1 MVSCFSPDSQLPS
14 RGLTSFLHLLL
25 TSYQPTNVCT
35 PCHRSLWF
43 CCQAFTQFGSK
54 HICIGRPGWFFLQLS
69 YVCNWF
75 HWIIMAKWQLWTN
88 AYNWVRFR
96 YIYPLTLS
104 LQHCFKSS
112 CRCSCIL
119 EQRLKSSRTASRL
132 KNRTISAAQLKII
145 TMFNIKCIHPTI
157 ANNCWNGLFALQS
170 EELDTTRNTVDKY
183 DWEIQLRN
191 TFKKYTWELQ

>member
-43 CCQAFTQFGSK
+43 CCQAFTHFGSQ
-54 HICIGRPGWFFLQLS
+54 HICIACPGWFFLQLS

-75 HWIIMAKWQLWTN
+75 HWIILAKWQLWTN

-104 LQHCFKSS
+104 CNIVARAAVGVDAFWRNAWKAAEQQSFETEEPNNK
-112 CRCSCIL
+112 RCSVESHLNVQYQMCSSHHCKQL
-119 EQRLKSSRTASRL
+119 LKWAVCTSKWRIGH
-132 KNRTISAAQLKII
+132 N
-145 TMFNIKCIHPTI
+145 
-157 ANNCWNGLFALQS
+157 
-170 EELDTTRNTVDKY
+170 
-183 DWEIQLRN
+183 
-191 TFKKYTWELQ
+191 KKYSW